1 MTPSAPAAE
10 RLLIVNADDLGRTA
24 GINEGIFA
32 AHRDGV
38 VSSATLMV
46 AYPAAEEAAAA
57 LADHPGLGV
66 GLHVQLT
73 GGRPTLPARRV
84 PSLVDEDGRLPR
96 NPDRVAGFAPAEVLA
111 EVENQLARFHDLAG
125 RPPTHLD
132 SHHHSHRL
140 PVVLEALVEV
150 ARRHRLPV
158 RTGPPPVDRR
168 LREAGIATTD
178 AFLESFFAEATGLDT
193 LRSIV
198 AGLGP
203 GSSEL
208 MCHPA
213 RVDAE
218 LVADSTYTDARER
231 ELATLTDPA
240 ARQALADHRVRL
252 VTFAEIAAG

>member
-1 MTPSAPAAE
+1 MTTPD

-32 AHRDGV
+32 AHRDGI

-46 AYPAAEEAAAA
+46 AYPAAALAAAA
-57 LADHPGLGV
+57 LAEHPELGV

-73 GGRPTLPARRV
+73 GGRPTLPGERV
-84 PSLVDEDGRLPR
+84 PSLVDEEGRLPR
-96 NPDRVAGFAPAEVLA
+96 NPERIAGFDPADVLA
-111 EVENQLARFHDLAG
+111 EVENQLERFLALVG

-158 RTGPPPVDRR
+158 RNSSPAIARR
-168 LREAGIATTD
+168 LREAGVATTD
-178 AFLESFFAEATGLDT
+178 HFVERFFGEDTGLDT
-193 LRSIV
+193 LVSVLAEID
-198 AGLGP
+198 P
-203 GSSEL
+203 GSTEL

-213 RVDAE
+213 RVDDE
-218 LVADSTYTDARER
+218 LRADSTYLDARER

-240 ARQALADHRVRL
+240 AREAIVRYRLRLATFAALAER
-252 VTFAEIAAG
+252 